1 MSAHTDLILS
11 IISQQGP
18 LEQSKNAVER
28 ELADLRAA
36 GGFRENKERVLEL
49 NRKLTEIIKR
59 LSILHKAE
67 VLATKKAMEEISGD
81 TYKITLA
88 DVEEVGGTEDEL
100 DELNKLLSGLMS
112 SRRGRKNKSR
122 KSRKNKSRKSRK
134 NKSRN

>member
-122 KSRKNKSRKSRK
+122 KSRKNKSR
-134 NKSRN
+134 N